1 MSRVALPAISRKIW
15 EEKYRF
21 QPEPGRSEGSVEQS
35 WQRVARSVAGA
46 EPERHRAQWEET
58 FYSALSSFE
67 FLPAGRILAGAGTGR
82 RVTLFNC
89 FVMGRIDDD
98 MTSIFDS
105 VKEAALTMQQGGGIG
120 CDFSTLRPKGA
131 PVRGAGADA
140 SGPVSF
146 MDVWDAMCRTIMS
159 AGSRRGAMM
168 ATLRCDHPDIEDFI
182 EAKADPVRLR
192 NFNLSVLV
200 SDAFM
205 DAVERDAD
213 WQLKFAGRIY
223 RTLPARQ
230 LWDKIMR
237 SAYDYAEPGVIFI
250 DRVNATNNL
259 RYCETIHAT
268 NPCGEQPL
276 PYYGACL
283 LGSINLAKLVREPF
297 TAAARLDEARLAEL
311 AELAVRFLD
320 NVIGISKFPLVPQ
333 HIEAEAKRR
342 IGLGVTGLADA
353 LIFCGKHYGTEE
365 AASLAGHWMAIIDRA
380 SYRASAKLA
389 AEKGVFPLYDA
400 ERFAES
406 PAWQR
411 LDEETRDLIRTHGL
425 RNGQLTSI
433 APTGTISLLAENV
446 SSGIEPVFDFA
457 YTRRVLTKSGGVREE
472 RLEDYAYAKFREICR
487 SDVPLPD
494 YFVST
499 QELKPKDHLRM
510 QAALQCYVDAS
521 ISKTVNCPENLSFE
535 DFQTL
540 YREAFRMGLKGCTAY
555 RPNKITGGVITR
567 LPHRRVAPP
576 HGNAPASPLPAIAN
590 DTICCMQCG

>member
-1 MSRVALPAISRKIW
+1 MSRIALPAISRKIW

-21 QPEPGRSEGSVEQS
+21 QPEPGRSEGSIEQS
-35 WQRVARSVAGA
+35 WRRVAHAVAGV
-46 EPERHRAQWEET
+46 EPERHRARWEEA
-58 FYSALSSFE
+58 FYGALSGFE
-67 FLPAGRILAGAGTGR
+67 FLPGGRILAGAGTGR

-120 CDFSTLRPKGA
+120 CDFSTLRPKGS

-168 ATLRCDHPDIEDFI
+168 ATLSCDHPDIEAFI
-182 EAKADPVRLR
+182 EAKADPARLR

-205 DAVERDAD
+205 DAVEHDAD
-213 WQLKFAGRIY
+213 WHLKFAGRIY
-223 RTLPARQ
+223 KTLPARQ

-276 PYYGACL
+276 PHYGACL

-297 TAAARLDEARLAEL
+297 TAAARLDETRLAEL

-320 NVIGISKFPLVPQ
+320 NVIGISRFPLVPQ

-353 LIFCGKHYGTEE
+353 LIFCGKHYGSEE
-365 AASLAGHWMAIIDRA
+365 AAVLAGRWMAIIDRA
-380 SYRASAKLA
+380 AYRASARLA

-411 LDEETRDLIRTHGL
+411 LDEETRALIGAHGL
-425 RNGQLTSI
+425 RNGQLTSV
-433 APTGTISLLAENV
+433 APAGTISLLAENV
-446 SSGIEPVFDFA
+446 SSGVEPVFDFA
-457 YTRRVLTKSGGVREE
+457 YARRVLTKSGTAREE
-472 RLEDYAYAKFREICR
+472 RLEDYAYAKFREICGD
-487 SDVPLPD
+487 DVPLPE

-499 QELKPKDHLRM
+499 QDLKPEDHLRM
-510 QAALQCYVDAS
+510 QAALQRYVDAS
-521 ISKTVNCPENLSFE
+521 ISKTVNCPANLDFE
-535 DFQTL
+535 DFQAL
-540 YREAFRMGLKGCTAY
+540 YLDAFRMGLKGCTAY
-555 RPNKITGGVITR
+555 RPNRVTGSVIAQ
-567 LPHRRVAPP
+567 LPNRRATPP
-576 HGNAPASPLPAIAN
+576 HANTPVKTLPAVAN
-590 DTICCMQCG
+590 DTIRCMECG